1 MACLL
6 QLRHS
11 VRAAKREEPSMPQDT
26 PWPKDGEWP
35 KAPWNDAKARV
46 ALRALFDTAVAAANP
61 RVVLAPHLPPKPQS
75 GRCIVVGGG
84 KSAAVM
90 AAALEDAWPD
100 VALEG
105 TVVTRYGHAVPTS
118 RIEVIEASHPVPDDN
133 SERGALA
140 LLNRVKNLT
149 KDDLVIALM
158 SGGASALL
166 AAPVPGLTL
175 ADKQAVNRAL
185 LACGANI
192 TEMNAVRKH
201 LSAIKGGRLAAA
213 AAPAQV
219 VTLAIS
225 DVPGDDPAVIGSGP
239 TVPDATTFAQ
249 ARELIARYGIT
260 LPPAVAARLA
270 RDDDETPKPG
280 TLENATFHMI
290 ATPMMALA
298 AMAEKARGLGLT
310 PLILGDALEG
320 EASQMGTVMAGIARS
335 VKAHGQP
342 LQPPAVLLSGG
353 ETTVTMSRDAPGKG
367 GRNTTFLL
375 GLAIALDGAPGI
387 WATAGDTDGIDGMD
401 EIAGAILAPD
411 TLARARAQG
420 IDPRS
425 MLAAHDSHGFFGA
438 LGDLVVTGP
447 TLTNVNDVR
456 AILII

>member
-1 MACLL
+1 MHQDKPWPDDAKWND
-6 QLRHS
+6 RS
-11 VRAAKREEPSMPQDT
+11 ARAA
-26 PWPKDGEWP
+26 
-35 KAPWNDAKARV
+35 
-46 ALRALFDTAVAAANP
+46 LRTLFDTAVAAADP
-61 RVVLAPHLPPKPQS
+61 RTVLAQHLPPKPAS
-75 GRCIVVGGG
+75 GRCVVVGGG

-105 TVVTRYGHAVPTS
+105 TVVTRYGHAVPTK
-118 RIEVIEASHPVPDDN
+118 RIEVIEASHPVPDAN
-133 SERGALA
+133 SERGALK
-140 LLNRVKNLT
+140 LLERVRGLN

-175 ADKQAVNRAL
+175 ADKQAINRAL

-213 AAPAQV
+213 AAPARV

-239 TVPDATTFAQ
+239 TVADATTFAE
-249 ARELIARYGIT
+249 ARAIIARYGIT
-260 LPPAVAARLA
+260 APQAVAARLA
-270 RDDDETPKPG
+270 GNDDETPKPG
-280 TLENATFHMI
+280 SLTNVEFRMI
-290 ATPMMALA
+290 ATPMMALD
-298 AMAEKARGLGLT
+298 AMAAKSRELGLT

-335 VKAHGQP
+335 IRSRGQP
-342 LQPPAVLLSGG
+342 LRPPALLLSGG
-353 ETTVTMSRDAPGKG
+353 ETTVTMSGKATGKG

-401 EIAGAILAPD
+401 DIAGALLTPD
-411 TLARARAQG
+411 TLSRALAKGLDARA
-420 IDPRS
+420 
-425 MLAAHDSHGFFGA
+425 MLADHDSHGFFGA
-438 LGDLVVTGP
+438 IGDLIVTGP
-447 TLTNVNDVR
+447 TLTNVNDIR
-456 AILII
+456 AILIA

>member
-1 MACLL
+1 
-6 QLRHS
+6 
-11 VRAAKREEPSMPQDT
+11 MPQDM
-26 PWPKDGEWP
+26 PRPQDAG
-35 KAPWNDAKARV
+35 WNDATART
-46 ALRALFDTAVAAANP
+46 ALRTLFDTAVAAADP
-61 RVVLAPHLPPKPQS
+61 RTVLARHLPPKPTH

-105 TVVTRYGHAVPTS
+105 TVVTRYGHAVPTK
-118 RIEVIEASHPVPDDN
+118 RIEVIEASHPVPDAN
-133 SERGALA
+133 SERGAKR
-140 LLNRVKNLT
+140 LLERVKGLT

-175 ADKQAVNRAL
+175 ADKQAINRAL

-192 TEMNAVRKH
+192 TEMNCVRKH

-213 AAPAQV
+213 AAPARV

-239 TVPDATTFAQ
+239 TVPDATTFAH
-249 ARELIARYGIT
+249 ARALIDRYGIT
-260 LPPAVAARLA
+260 LPASVAARLA
-270 RDDDETPKPG
+270 GDDDETPKPG
-280 TLENATFHMI
+280 SLPRTEFHMI
-290 ATPMMALA
+290 ATPMMALD
-298 AMAEKARGLGLT
+298 AMAAKAHTLGLA

-335 VKAHGQP
+335 VRAHGQP
-342 LQPPAVLLSGG
+342 LRPPCVLLSGG
-353 ETTVTMSRDAPGKG
+353 ETTVTMSGEGGGKG

-375 GLAIALDGAPGI
+375 GLAIALDAAPGI

-401 EIAGAILAPD
+401 EIAGAVLTPD
-411 TLARARAQG
+411 TLARARALG
-420 IDPRS
+420 LDPRA
-425 MLAAHDSHGFFGA
+425 MLAGHDSHGFFGA
-438 LGDLVVTGP
+438 IGDLIVTGP
-447 TLTNVNDVR
+447 TLTNVNDIR
-456 AILII
+456 AILIA